1 MVDCGLGGKKRRL
14 GKQRCLL
21 ARKRESPMFCTG
33 STTPPAVRRPRAA
46 GLVWSGLVLQPNPT
60 SCPSFLTR
68 CWSWPLPTSRPPARP
83 PRDHFRDDNDNRQ
96 IQTMPK
102 QQKTEVWPLQSSS
115 PLQGGHLHYYL
126 TSRLKKAQH
135 KKATNKNNKNKT
147 AQNKRL
153 KKPLVKKS
161 AKQSDQPDLLRHC
174 FVKSA
179 IILLS
184 KCRKKDNCF

>member
-68 CWSWPLPTSRPPARP
+68 CWSWPLPTSGPPARP
-83 PRDHFRDDNDNRQ
+83 PRDHFRDDNDNKQ
-96 IQTMPK
+96 IKTMPK
-102 QQKTEVWPLQSSS
+102 QQKTEVRPLQSSS
-115 PLQGGHLHYYL
+115 PLKGGHLHYYI
-126 TSRLKKAQH
+126 TSQLKKAQN
-135 KKATNKNNKNKT
+135 KKASTKNNKNK
-147 AQNKRL
+147 A
-153 KKPLVKKS
+153 
-161 AKQSDQPDLLRHC
+161 AK
-174 FVKSA
+174 
-179 IILLS
+179 I
-184 KCRKKDNCF
+184 KD

>member
-68 CWSWPLPTSRPPARP
+68 CWSWPLCLPLDHPPGLFEITFEMTMTTNKEKNP
-83 PRDHFRDDNDNRQ
+83 KRQ
-96 IQTMPK
+96 TIPEQLR
-102 QQKTEVWPLQSSS
+102 TEVRPLQSSS
-115 PLQGGHLHYYL
+115 PLQGGHVHYYL
-126 TSRLKKAQH
+126 TSQLK
-135 KKATNKNNKNKT
+135 
-147 AQNKRL
+147 
-153 KKPLVKKS
+153 
-161 AKQSDQPDLLRHC
+161 
-174 FVKSA
+174 
-179 IILLS
+179 
-184 KCRKKDNCF
+184 